1 MNKGTIDYKFAYM
14 QHLFDKIKNKKTE
27 SYIIHRIWDKVD
39 DERILFKTQQKVERP
54 DGSYALIDL
63 YLPQLNLFIEIDEP
77 YHEFQRESDKQ
88 RNGDIVKMTHNEPII
103 ISCGKEQDG
112 AVKWLSLTEIHH
124 QIDKCVNLIK
134 QLIVEKE
141 QNLEPWGCLSVDY
154 HKEKGFLNVK
164 KNDALST
171 IDEICELFDT
181 KPKKRGFL
189 RMGIADIPSN
199 PDQEI
204 WFPILKNDKNW
215 VNELSEDKTVFF
227 EYNKDLA
234 KRKQHVSNLL
244 KKHRQRV
251 TFFKS
256 KDVLGMEV
264 FHFMGVFELDEEEKK
279 KLADS
284 AAAMK
289 KALDGRVL

>member
-1 MNKGTIDYKFAYM
+1 M
-14 QHLFDKIKNKKTE
+14 
-27 SYIIHRIWDKVD
+27 
-39 DERILFKTQQKVERP
+39 
-54 DGSYALIDL
+54 
-63 YLPQLNLFIEIDEP
+63 
-77 YHEFQRESDKQ
+77 
-88 RNGDIVKMTHNEPII
+88 
-103 ISCGKEQDG
+103 
-112 AVKWLSLTEIHH
+112 
-124 QIDKCVNLIK
+124 NLIK

-264 FHFMGVFELDEEEKK
+264 FHFMGVFELDEEETRKQEK
-279 KLADS
+279 CVWKRISSEYNLNS
-284 AAAMK
+284 
-289 KALDGRVL
+289 